1 MPSLEDVLETIGK
14 ADEPYKTVFKLLVYT
29 GLRLREAVFLLRS
42 IDKLR
47 KTRLDGFYRVE
58 LDLER
63 QTKKSFVAY
72 TPIIPEKIRI
82 TDREVSEYARKNG
95 LLAPKYFRKFVATQ
109 MAKLGIPENAIEFI
123 QGRVPEKIIRKHYLD
138 LVALADI
145 EYKKYAEWLKDTG
158 LI

>member
-1 MPSLEDVLETIGK
+1 
-14 ADEPYKTVFKLLVYT
+14 
-29 GLRLREAVFLLRS
+29 
-42 IDKLR
+42 
-47 KTRLDGFYRVE
+47 
-58 LDLER
+58 
-63 QTKKSFVAY
+63 
-72 TPIIPEKIRI
+72 
-82 TDREVSEYARKNG
+82 
-95 LLAPKYFRKFVATQ
+95 